1 MVRVWNVKKEKRK
14 KKEPFIFN
22 TIFKLK
28 KYKHKRTYKHKH
40 SNLFV
45 YNTQFLYYSW
55 GCFAQ
60 LCREKST
67 INRFRVRKVIC
78 VGLKMVT

>member
-1 MVRVWNVKKEKRK
+1 MVRVWNVIKKKRK
-14 KKEPFIFN
+14 KKKEPLIFN

-45 YNTQFLYYSW
+45 YNT
-55 GCFAQ
+55 
-60 LCREKST
+60 
-67 INRFRVRKVIC
+67 
-78 VGLKMVT
+78 